1 MIAKRGRVGLG
12 ALAILVAA
20 AGFAVLIFSMLLRAE
35 PIAVTQSLIRHEGD
49 KVFVE
54 GKLKNTGA
62 DSRPVDLEV
71 RYFDSRGRQIGED
84 RVAVAGLRHNGQA
97 DFRSPPREL
106 PEARDFTIYI
116 DRGRNPYGD

>member
-1 MIAKRGRVGLG
+1 MMAKKRRVGLD
-12 ALAILVAA
+12 ALTILVAA
-20 AGFAVLIFSMLLRAE
+20 AGFGLLVFSMLFRIE
-35 PIAVTQSLIRHEGD
+35 PIAVTQGLLRHEGD

-84 RVAVAGLRHNGQA
+84 RVAVAGIRRNGQA
-97 DFRSPPREL
+97 DFRSAPREL
-106 PEARDFTIYI
+106 PEARDFTIYV
-116 DRGRNPYGD
+116 DRGRNPYGN